1 MGEVEQDVGSRGRPR
16 DSSIDDRVLAAT
28 RELLMEVGWHGL
40 SIRLIA
46 TRAGVGRASLNRRWP
61 SKAALVLHAI
71 LGESPDLTPF
81 SGTDVS
87 GWIDWVVRGSHELF
101 SRPDVAAAVPGLLM
115 AMQDSSELRR
125 SLWRSFSGPAV
136 ELFTADVGANTTAER
151 RRAELDA
158 RAVLAMA
165 AGAALFLTTVAAD
178 DDSRPLRARIAQLLI
193 AGVGACAAE

>member
-1 MGEVEQDVGSRGRPR
+1 
-16 DSSIDDRVLAAT
+16 
-28 RELLMEVGWHGL
+28 MEVGWHGL
-40 SIRLIA
+40 SVRLIA
-46 TRAGVGRASLNRRWP
+46 TRAGVGRASLSRRWP

-87 GWIDWVVRGSHELF
+87 GWISWVVRGSHELF
-101 SRPDVAAAVPGLLM
+101 SRPDVTAAVPGLLL
-115 AMQDSSELRR
+115 ALQDSSELRR

-136 ELFTADVGANTTAER
+136 DLFTADVGAQTTAER
-151 RRAELDA
+151 QRAEVDA

-178 DDSRPLRARIAQLLI
+178 DDSRALRERIAQLLI
-193 AGVGACAAE
+193 AGVGARAPE

>member
-1 MGEVEQDVGSRGRPR
+1 
-16 DSSIDDRVLAAT
+16 
-28 RELLMEVGWHGL
+28 MEVGWHGL